1 MSTAS
6 KRVIESET
14 VLTAP
19 NLKRLSAFVIDY
31 VVVLVGLIA
40 VFSLS
45 RSLIDLET
53 ASTTTQIVFYL
64 FLIALSIAYFTLIP
78 IYFFKGDRVGQT
90 VGKRIMG
97 LKTIHINGTEV
108 TLWTLLIRSLF
119 KLVGEG
125 MLIITS
131 LYFLEV
137 LVLLNVPMQL
147 INYLGTLYIM
157 VSVIS
162 SAIMIIRP
170 NRRMFHDYVAMTV
183 VILYDQKVSSVV

>member
-31 VVVLVGLIA
+31 VVVLVGIA
-40 VFSLS
+40 VVFNLT
-45 RSLIDLET
+45 RLLIDLDS
-53 ASTTTQIVFYL
+53 ASNTTQIIFYL

-78 IYFFKGDRVGQT
+78 IYVFKGDRVGQT
-90 VGKRIMG
+90 LGKRIMG

-108 TLWTLLIRSLF
+108 TVLTLLIRSLF

-131 LYFLEV
+131 LYFLEI
-137 LVLLNVPMQL
+137 LGLLGVP
-147 INYLGTLYIM
+147 IGIISYLGTSYIM

-162 SAIMIIRP
+162 SAVMIVRP

-183 VILYDQKVSSVV
+183 VILYDQKVSNVV